1 MIMLR
6 KAAPRKELFM
16 FALFVISGIAALI
29 CGCIGVFDLMACVPY
44 APHFS
49 GCRNRL
55 LRGAALIVIPAAV
68 MLLSISAMF

>member
-1 MIMLR
+1 MVALVV
-6 KAAPRKELFM
+6 
-16 FALFVISGIAALI
+16 FAGIAALI
-29 CGCIGVFDLMACVPY
+29 CGCIGVFALMACVPY